1 MKKIAVL
8 TSGGDAPGMN
18 AAIRAVVRTALD
30 EDIEIYGVERGYI
43 GLING
48 NLSPMNRRS
57 VSDMVH
63 RGGTI
68 LKTARCPEFNTVEG
82 RQKAADV
89 INAFGIDGLVVI
101 GGDGSFRGMRD
112 LYHDIKLPCVGIPGT
127 IDNDLAYTDF
137 TLGFDSAVNTVLS
150 AINSVRDTMTS
161 HDRACVIEVMGRK
174 CGDIA
179 VYAGLAGGAE
189 FILVPEIPYDLD
201 ELCREIKKNR
211 IKGKS
216 SNLILLAEGA
226 GECYQMKKDME
237 AKMSGLVLHTVKL
250 GYIQRGGTPTMSDR
264 VFAARCGFRAVEL
277 LKSGMDGARVVGIKN
292 NKIID
297 LSVDEALAMPRVF
310 DKELYKIAQILGK

>member
-30 EDIEIYGVERGYI
+30 EDIEVYGVERGYI
-43 GLING
+43 GLIGGSLNR
-48 NLSPMNRRS
+48 MDRRS

-82 RQKAADV
+82 RRQAADV
-89 INAFGIDGLVVI
+89 LGAFGIDGLVVI
-101 GGDGSFRGMRD
+101 GGDGSFRGMKD
-112 LYHDIKLPCVGIPGT
+112 LSDETDLPCVGIPGT

-161 HDRACVIEVMGRK
+161 HDRACVIEVMGRR

-201 ELCREIKKNR
+201 ALCGEIKKNR

-216 SNLILLAEGA
+216 SNLIILAEGA

-237 AKMSGLVLHTVKL
+237 AKLNGLVLHTVKL
-250 GYIQRGGTPTMSDR
+250 GYIQRGGTPTMADR
-264 VFAARCGFRAVEL
+264 ILAARCGFRAVEL
-277 LKSGMDGARVVGIKN
+277 LKNGIDGARVVGIKN
-292 NKIID
+292 NAIID
-297 LSVDEALAMPRVF
+297 LPVSDALAMPRVF
-310 DKELYKIAQILGK
+310 DKELYKIAQILGR

>member
-30 EDIEIYGVERGYI
+30 EDIEVYGVERGYI

-48 NLSPMNRRS
+48 NLNRLDRRS
-57 VSDMVH
+57 VSDTVH

-68 LKTARCPEFNTVEG
+68 LKTARCPEFNTIEG
-82 RQKAADV
+82 RRQAADV
-89 INAFGIDGLVVI
+89 LAAFGIDGLVVI
-101 GGDGSFRGMRD
+101 GGDGSFRGMKD
-112 LYHDIKLPCVGIPGT
+112 LSDETNLPCVGIPGT

-150 AINSVRDTMTS
+150 AINNVRDTMTS
-161 HDRACVIEVMGRK
+161 HDRACVIEVMGRR

-201 ELCREIKKNR
+201 ALCGEIKKNR

-216 SNLILLAEGA
+216 SNLIILAEGA

-237 AKMSGLVLHTVKL
+237 AKLNGLVLHTVKL
-250 GYIQRGGTPTMSDR
+250 GYIQRGGTPTMADR
-264 VFAARCGFRAVEL
+264 ILAARCGFRAVEL
-277 LKSGMDGARVVGIKN
+277 LKNGLNGARVVGIKHN
-292 NKIID
+292 EIID
-297 LSVDEALAMPRVF
+297 LAVDEALAMPRVF
-310 DKELYKIAQILGK
+310 DKELYKIAQILGR